1 MLSLD
6 FIHSN
11 NKTEFINSLIFRLS
25 KKNNIKETDSQE
37 KHQFYKSKKDKQ
49 TLKSLDGK
57 SSKI

>member
-11 NKTEFINSLIFRLS
+11 NKTEVINSLIFRLS

-37 KHQFYKSKKDKQ
+37 KH
-49 TLKSLDGK
+49 
-57 SSKI
+57 